1 MPPTSLREQI
11 RSPAAVAIGL
21 LWLASTVY
29 GILSSGSI
37 LVFSILPIGLIVSVV
52 LLQLFYRL
60 VVAIEHLAY
69 DS

>member
-1 MPPTSLREQI
+1 MSPASLRDQL
-11 RSPAAVAIGL
+11 RSPAAVVIGL
-21 LWLASTVY
+21 LWLASSIY

-37 LVFSILPIGLIVSVV
+37 LVFSILPIGLIVSVI

-60 VVAIEHLAY
+60 VVAVEHLAY